1 MDAQTFLNNF
11 ATIADAPG
19 GLQRLRELVL
29 DLAVGGRLVEHDPGE
44 GEGNAVVEGGG
55 AAIADAVA
63 RGWSRRREV
72 PDPTPDQIP
81 FPIPESWTWTRLP
94 LVTHGLGQLIPKSHF
109 TYIDVSSVNGEEG
122 SLNGV
127 PAVVTPDQAPS
138 RARKVVERGVVL
150 YSTIRP
156 YLKNIVH
163 IDRDFDPPAIAS
175 TAFAVLRPVP
185 GVDPR
190 YLKTCLRS
198 SYFNRF
204 VESRQKGVAYPAIND
219 GDLALGL
226 IPVPPPAEQERIVA
240 KVDELMGQC
249 DELESRQN
257 RRQRTTTRFRG
268 SALHALAQAET
279 LDDLR
284 RAWERVSFNWP
295 TLTAVPDSLDAV
307 RHAILQL
314 AVTGALT
321 RNRVLGGDRRSGAQ
335 TTGSPTAKFP
345 LPEGW
350 AWQEFGDLCE
360 RITVG
365 HVGPMANRYVKSGVP
380 FLRSQNVDWFRY
392 DPSNLKYIDSKF
404 HAELAKSALVGGEV
418 ISVRSGNV
426 GRTCVFP
433 IGEGPANCADLVIMR
448 VSPQLDPHYAAI
460 VMNSPYGTAHVA
472 SKKGRHCPST
482 LQRRIGEADADACP
496 PDRGPEGSGSTGPST
511 TRGMRRPRVLTS
523 PPVAQSRECR
533 GCVAQDGIC

>member
-1 MDAQTFLNNF
+1 MDAKTFLDNF
-11 ATIADAPG
+11 ATIVDAPG
-19 GLQRLRELVL
+19 GLNRLRELVL
-29 DLAVGGRLVEHDPGE
+29 DLAVSGRLVGHDQGE
-44 GEGNAVVEGGG
+44 GEGGAVVEGGA

-63 RGWSRRREV
+63 RGWSRRRDL

-81 FPIPESWTWTRLP
+81 FPVPDSWAWARLP
-94 LVTHGLGQLIPKSHF
+94 AVTHGLGQLTPQSDF
-109 TYIDVSSVNGEEG
+109 TYIDVSSVNGEDG
-122 SLNGV
+122 SLKGV
-127 PAVVTPDQAPS
+127 PTVVASDQAPS

-219 GDLALGL
+219 ADLAFGL
-226 IPVPPPAEQERIVA
+226 IPVPSAAEQERIVA
-240 KVDELMGQC
+240 KVDELMELC
-249 DELESRQN
+249 DELVA
-257 RRQRTTTRFRG
+257 RQRPRQRAITRFRG
-268 SALHALAQAET
+268 SALHALAQADT
-279 LDDLR
+279 PDDLH

-295 TLTAVPDSLDAV
+295 ALTDLPDSLDAV
-307 RHAILQL
+307 RHTILQL
-314 AVTGALT
+314 AITGALT
-321 RNRVLGGDRRSGAQ
+321 GKRAPGGRRQSRVHA
-335 TTGSPTAKFP
+335 TGSPNAKFP

-365 HVGPMANRYVKSGVP
+365 HVGPMANRYVKSGIP

-392 DPSNLKYIDSKF
+392 DPSNLKYIDATF
-404 HAELAKSALVGGEV
+404 HAELGKSALVGGEV

-448 VSPQLDPHYAAI
+448 VSARLDPHYVAI
-460 VMNSPYGTAHVA
+460 VMNSPYGTAHV
-472 SKKGRHCPST
+472 S
-482 LQRRIGEADADACP
+482 
-496 PDRGPEGSGSTGPST
+496 
-511 TRGMRRPRVLTS
+511 
-523 PPVAQSRECR
+523 
-533 GCVAQDGIC
+533 